1 MIQIIKLIS
10 IHFNP
15 WWQLKQLVYNTAVDN
30 IEILLQR
37 IIESRQQMRIIVS
50 NSERVKTEWC
60 LHASIRVEAKVIN
73 FCRQVNNWY
82 NTKTAIPETKSYWTY
97 VYLNVFFIL
106 VCRIYQ
112 WSYAIYIKFLHIAL
126 VYKNTTYIFLIIL
139 WRRIVFE
146 QVCTVKRQ
154 VAVVILLGG
163 WKIDK
168 QRTAVISATGKE
180 F

>member
-1 MIQIIKLIS
+1 M
-10 IHFNP
+10 
-15 WWQLKQLVYNTAVDN
+15 W
-30 IEILLQR
+30 
-37 IIESRQQMRIIVS
+37 IIVS

-60 LHASIRVEAKVIN
+60 LHASIRVEAKVITSSN

-82 NTKTAIPETKSYWTY
+82 NTKKLYRKQNRTGHTFIWTF
-97 VYLNVFFIL
+97 FFIL

-139 WRRIVFE
+139 WRRIVFD

>member
-1 MIQIIKLIS
+1 M
-10 IHFNP
+10 
-15 WWQLKQLVYNTAVDN
+15 W
-30 IEILLQR
+30 
-37 IIESRQQMRIIVS
+37 IIVS

-60 LHASIRVEAKVIN
+60 LHASIRVEAKVITSSN

-82 NTKTAIPETKSYWTY
+82 NTKKLYRKQNRTGHTFIWTF
-97 VYLNVFFIL
+97 FFIL